1 MAASLS
7 SAFLMAAVLQATA
20 PQAPYPQ
27 PAPGTS
33 YDPGVP
39 TLTEVVGHDFGEEI
53 TSPAEI
59 TEYLRA
65 LHEAAPDRTRLIRY
79 ATSWEGRDLHAIL
92 IASPGNM
99 GRIDE
104 IRDGIGRLAD
114 PRDLTPS
121 EAEGL
126 IGDLPVVVALHH
138 GVHGNEISS
147 AGAAMAEAYHLLAAL
162 DDPRVETI
170 LSDAVVLI
178 DPAQNPDGRA
188 RFLAHTALTRGA
200 WPSAHPLS
208 AEHDEPWPG
217 GRVNHYL
224 FDLNRDWFAQ
234 TQPESRGRTSLLLD
248 WNPQVVVDLHEMGG
262 NSTYYFPPNAVP
274 GNPFTTE
281 AQRQALEEVGR
292 NNANA
297 FDRRGFPY
305 FVGEVFDAF
314 YPGYGVSWP
323 MAQGALGM
331 TFEKASARGLAY
343 RRSDGTLLH
352 YGDGVAEH
360 FTAALT
366 TTHTAAVNRE
376 RLLREYLEFRRSA
389 VEMGRSGTRAIALH
403 SEHDPAMAARLA
415 RTLSRNGI
423 EILATAEPFT
433 ASGREFPAGTFVV
446 PMDQPTHRLARNL
459 LDPQVSLPA
468 DFLELQRERRA
479 NRLRDQ
485 IYDVTAWSLPLLWDV
500 EAIQISEDLTVEGSV
515 IPGRGLEP
523 LVGAEGLAPWSLG
536 RPSPGGM
543 IMTLEMPVLPPARV
557 GYVLPWNSG
566 TAALAAEALR
576 EGIPLRAAGASFSV
590 EGRAFPVGSL
600 LIRSVALDEEAHSSL
615 ALMAKRHSAD
625 VVPVD
630 TSFPSGDGISL
641 GSNQFNSLERPRVL
655 LVWGEPASTY
665 STGWARYVLERRY
678 GVDVTAVRSDAL
690 GRVALSEFNVLILP
704 SGNFAS
710 VFREEGRARL
720 EDWIARGGTLITLA
734 ESSRWATRAGL
745 LATTT
750 ELRGGAPDEPG
761 AAATRPPADQPIEFL
776 EAIEPPVERPE
787 PVPGAILRVTLDE
800 THWLAAGTDGEVQIL
815 AESNRIFSPLT
826 LNRGT
831 NVGRY
836 AGLERLVASGVV
848 WEDTRAQLVN
858 KAYLMHE
865 PRGQGQV
872 IGFSEDPNYRA
883 YSEASQLLFIN
894 AVLLGPGF

>member
-7 SAFLMAAVLQATA
+7 SAFLMAAVLQATV

-33 YDPGVP
+33 YDPSVP
-39 TLTEVVGHDFGEEI
+39 TLTQVVGHDFGEEI

-59 TEYLRA
+59 TAYLRA

-99 GRIDE
+99 GRIDQ
-104 IRDGIGRLAD
+104 IREGIGRLAD
-114 PRDLTPS
+114 PRTLVPS

-126 IGDLPVVVALHH
+126 IAELPVVVALHH

-147 AGAAMAEAYHLLAAL
+147 AGAAMAEAYHILAAL
-162 DDPRVETI
+162 EDPTVETI
-170 LSDAVVLI
+170 LSEAVVLI

-234 TQPESRGRTSLLLD
+234 TQPESRGRTGLLLD

-281 AQRQALEEVGR
+281 TQRQALEEVGR
-292 NNANA
+292 NNGDA
-297 FDRRGFPY
+297 FDQRGFPY

-366 TTHTAAVNRE
+366 TTHTAALNRE
-376 RLLREYLEFRRSA
+376 RILREYLEFRRTA
-389 VEMGRSGTRAIALH
+389 IEMGRSGARAIVLY

-423 EILATAEPFT
+423 EILATSESFT
-433 ASGREFPAGTFVV
+433 AGGRDFPAGTFVV

-459 LDPQVSLPA
+459 LDPEVSLPA
-468 DFLELQRERRA
+468 DFLEVQRERRA

-500 EAIQISEDLTVEGSV
+500 EAIQISEDLSLEGSV

-523 LVGAEGLAPWSLG
+523 LVGAEGSAPWSLAH
-536 RPSPGGM
+536 PSPGGM

-557 GYVLPWNSG
+557 GYALPWNSA

-576 EGIPLRAAGASFSV
+576 TGIPLRTAGASFSV
-590 EGRAFPVGSL
+590 EGRTFPVGSL
-600 LIRSVALDEEAHSSL
+600 LIRTGALDEEARSSL
-615 ALMAKRHSAD
+615 ALMAKRHSAEL
-625 VVPVD
+625 VPVD

-641 GSNQFNSLERPRVL
+641 GSNQFAPLQPPRVL
-655 LVWGEPASTY
+655 LAWGEPSSTY

-678 GVDVTAVRSDAL
+678 GVDVTAVRTDAL
-690 GRVALSEFNVLILP
+690 GRVDLSEFNVLVLP
-704 SGNFAS
+704 SGNFTS
-710 VFREEGRARL
+710 VFGESGLGRL
-720 EDWIARGGTLITLA
+720 EDWVSRGGTLITVG
-734 ESSRWATRAGL
+734 ESSRWAARAGL
-745 LATTT
+745 LSTTT

-761 AAATRPPADQPIEFL
+761 STSSRPPAEQPIEFL
-776 EAIEPPVERPE
+776 EAIEPPTERPQ

-800 THWLAAGTDGEVQIL
+800 THWLAAGTDGEVQVL

-826 LNRGT
+826 LDRGA

-836 AGLERLVASGVV
+836 ASLERLVASGVV

-865 PRGQGQV
+865 PRGQGHV

-883 YSEASQLLFIN
+883 YSEASELLFIN